1 MGKNIKLGAEG
12 HMGTIGVL
20 MGSGGRRG
28 PKNDKYCTQM
38 GLQWERTENMN
49 QICGYD
55 LFFWLVGGAS
65 HEVRA
70 ARPNGKLWSTYGLS
84 GGTKWSI

>member
-1 MGKNIKLGAEG
+1 
-12 HMGTIGVL
+12 MGTIGVI

-49 QICGYD
+49 QICRYD
-55 LFFWLVGGAS
+55 LFFGWLAGQVMKLGLQGQMGNFGVRMGLAGGQNGPFKDPK
-65 HEVRA
+65 RA
-70 ARPNGKLWSTYGLS
+70 LK
-84 GGTKWSI
+84 

>member
-1 MGKNIKLGAEG
+1 
-12 HMGTIGVL
+12 MGTIGVL

-49 QICGYD
+49 QICRYD
-55 LFFWLVGGAS
+55 LFFGWLAGQVMKLGLQGQMGTFGVLMGSEGG
-65 HEVRA
+65 
-70 ARPNGKLWSTYGLS
+70 G
-84 GGTKWSI
+84 KWSIWGLKNEKKWKK